1 LSISKG
7 ESKNAYQKKSYF
19 PRRPGAGKGTVSNR
33 MIAKY
38 GVAHISTG
46 DILRA
51 EVAKGTP
58 AGKEAGAIMKSGG
71 LVPDALVCGMVGER
85 LQQPDCEKGFIL
97 DGFPRT
103 IAQADT
109 LAETLKGMGKK
120 IDAVVYLNVADEIIL
135 ERLTARM
142 NCRGCEAIYNKI
154 FMPPKVAGVCDKCGS
169 ELFQRPD
176 DSLETAKSRLAVFHK
191 QTQPLIEYY
200 EKLGL
205 LYTCKSTDL
214 DEIIA
219 ELAQVLE

>member
-1 LSISKG
+1 MLTK
-7 ESKNAYQKKSYF
+7 KNLIF
-19 PRRPGAGKGTVSNR
+19 LGGPGAGKGTVSNA

-71 LVPDALVCGMVGER
+71 LVPDAMVCGMVGSR
-85 LQQPDCEKGFIL
+85 LKEPDCEKGFIL

-103 IAQADT
+103 IAQAET
-109 LAETLKGMGKK
+109 LAEILTGMGKK
-120 IDAVVYLNVADEIIL
+120 IDAVIYLNVADEIIL
-135 ERLTARM
+135 QRLTARM
-142 NCRGCEAIYNKI
+142 NCRGCDAIYNKI
-154 FMPPKVAGVCDKCGS
+154 FMPPKTEGICDKCGS
-169 ELFQRPD
+169 ELFQRAD

-205 LYTCKSTDL
+205 LYSCKSTDL
-214 DEIIA
+214 DEIVA
-219 ELAQVLE
+219 ELAKVLE

>member
-1 LSISKG
+1 MLTK
-7 ESKNAYQKKSYF
+7 KNLIF
-19 PRRPGAGKGTVSNR
+19 LGGPGAGKGTVSNA

-51 EVAKGTP
+51 EVDKGTP

-71 LVPDALVCGMVGER
+71 LVPDAMVCGMVGER
-85 LQQPDCEKGFIL
+85 LKEPDCEKGFIL

-103 IAQADT
+103 IAQAET
-109 LAETLKGMGKK
+109 LAEILTAMGKK
-120 IDAVVYLNVADEIIL
+120 IDAVIYLNVADEIIL
-135 ERLTARM
+135 QRLTARM
-142 NCRGCEAIYNKI
+142 NCRGCDAIYNKI
-154 FMPPKVAGVCDKCGS
+154 FMPPKTEGICDKCGS
-169 ELFQRPD
+169 ELFQRAD

-205 LYTCKSTDL
+205 LYSCQSTEL
-214 DEIIA
+214 DEIVA
-219 ELAQVLE
+219 ELAKVLE

>member
-1 LSISKG
+1 MLTK
-7 ESKNAYQKKSYF
+7 KNLIF
-19 PRRPGAGKGTVSNR
+19 LGGPGAGKGTVSNA

-85 LQQPDCEKGFIL
+85 LQQPDCEKGVIL

-154 FMPPKVAGVCDKCGS
+154 FMPPKVAGICDKCGS

>member
-1 LSISKG
+1 MLTK
-7 ESKNAYQKKSYF
+7 KNLIF
-19 PRRPGAGKGTVSNR
+19 LGGPGAGKGTVSNR

-71 LVPDALVCGMVGER
+71 LVPDAMVCGMVGER
-85 LQQPDCEKGFIL
+85 LKEPDCEKGFIL

-214 DEIIA
+214 DEIMA
-219 ELAQVLE
+219 ELATVLE

>member
-1 LSISKG
+1 MLTK
-7 ESKNAYQKKSYF
+7 KNLIF
-19 PRRPGAGKGTVSNR
+19 LGGPGAGKGTVSNR

-85 LQQPDCEKGFIL
+85 LRQPDCEKGFIL

>member
-1 LSISKG
+1 MLTK
-7 ESKNAYQKKSYF
+7 KNLIF
-19 PRRPGAGKGTVSNR
+19 LGGPGAGKGTVSNA

-71 LVPDALVCGMVGER
+71 LVPDAMVCGMVGER
-85 LQQPDCEKGFIL
+85 LKEPDCEKGFIL

-103 IAQADT
+103 IAQAET
-109 LAETLKGMGKK
+109 LAEILTAMGKK
-120 IDAVVYLNVADEIIL
+120 IDAVIYLNVADEIIL
-135 ERLTARM
+135 QRLTARM
-142 NCRGCEAIYNKI
+142 NCRGCDAIYNKI
-154 FMPPKVAGVCDKCGS
+154 FMPPKTEGICDKCGS
-169 ELFQRPD
+169 ELFQRAD

-205 LYTCKSTDL
+205 LYSCKSTDL
-214 DEIIA
+214 DEIVA
-219 ELAQVLE
+219 ELAKVLE

>member
-1 LSISKG
+1 MLNK
-7 ESKNAYQKKSYF
+7 KNLIF
-19 PRRPGAGKGTVSNR
+19 LGGPGAGKGTVSNA

-71 LVPDALVCGMVGER
+71 LVPDAMVCGMVGDR
-85 LQQPDCEKGFIL
+85 LKEPDCEKGFIL

-103 IAQADT
+103 IAQA
-109 LAETLKGMGKK
+109 ETLGDILTAMGKK
-120 IDAVVYLNVADEIIL
+120 IDAVIYLNVADEIIL
-135 ERLTARM
+135 QRLTARM
-142 NCRGCEAIYNKI
+142 NCKGCDAIYNKI
-154 FMPPKVAGVCDKCGS
+154 FMPPKTEGICDKCGS
-169 ELFQRPD
+169 ELFQRAD

-205 LYTCKSTDL
+205 LYSCKSTDL
-214 DEIIA
+214 DEIVA
-219 ELAQVLE
+219 ELAKVLE

>member
-1 LSISKG
+1 MLTK
-7 ESKNAYQKKSYF
+7 KNLIF
-19 PRRPGAGKGTVSNR
+19 LGGPGAGKGTVSNA

-71 LVPDALVCGMVGER
+71 LVPDAMVCGMVGER
-85 LQQPDCEKGFIL
+85 LKEPDCEKGFIL

-103 IAQADT
+103 IAQA
-109 LAETLKGMGKK
+109 ETLGEILTAMGKK
-120 IDAVVYLNVADEIIL
+120 IDAVVYLNVSDEIIL
-135 ERLTARM
+135 QRLTARM
-142 NCRGCEAIYNKI
+142 NCRGCDAIYNKI
-154 FMPPKVAGVCDKCGS
+154 FMPPKTEGICDKCGS
-169 ELFQRPD
+169 ELFQRAD

-205 LYTCKSTDL
+205 LYSCKSTDL
-214 DEIIA
+214 DEIVA
-219 ELAQVLE
+219 ELAKVLE

>member
-1 LSISKG
+1 MLNK
-7 ESKNAYQKKSYF
+7 KNLIF
-19 PRRPGAGKGTVSNR
+19 LGGPGAGKGTVSNA

-71 LVPDALVCGMVGER
+71 LVPDAMVCGMVGDR
-85 LQQPDCEKGFIL
+85 LKEPDCEKGFIL

-103 IAQADT
+103 IAQAET
-109 LAETLKGMGKK
+109 LAEILTAMGKK
-120 IDAVVYLNVADEIIL
+120 IDAVIYLNVADEIIL
-135 ERLTARM
+135 QRLTARM
-142 NCRGCEAIYNKI
+142 NCRGCDAIYNKI
-154 FMPPKVAGVCDKCGS
+154 FMPPKTEGICDKCGS
-169 ELFQRPD
+169 ELFQRAD

-205 LYTCKSTDL
+205 LYSCQSTEL
-214 DEIIA
+214 DEIVA
-219 ELAQVLE
+219 ELAKVLE

>member
-1 LSISKG
+1 MLTK
-7 ESKNAYQKKSYF
+7 KNLIF
-19 PRRPGAGKGTVSNR
+19 LGGPGAGKGTVSNEL
-33 MIAKY
+33 IKKY

>member
-1 LSISKG
+1 MLNK
-7 ESKNAYQKKSYF
+7 KNLIF
-19 PRRPGAGKGTVSNR
+19 LGGPGAGKGTVSNA

-71 LVPDALVCGMVGER
+71 LVPDAMVCGMVGSR
-85 LQQPDCEKGFIL
+85 LKEPDCEKGFIL

-103 IAQADT
+103 IAQAET
-109 LAETLKGMGKK
+109 LAEILTGMGKK
-120 IDAVVYLNVADEIIL
+120 IDAVIYLNVADEIIL
-135 ERLTARM
+135 QRLTARM
-142 NCRGCEAIYNKI
+142 NCRGCDAIYNKI
-154 FMPPKVAGVCDKCGS
+154 FMPPKTEGICDKCGS
-169 ELFQRPD
+169 ELFQRAD

-191 QTQPLIEYY
+191 QTQPLIDYY

-205 LYTCKSTDL
+205 LYSCKSTDL
-214 DEIIA
+214 DEIVA
-219 ELAQVLE
+219 ELAKVLE

>member
-1 LSISKG
+1 MLTK
-7 ESKNAYQKKSYF
+7 KNLIF
-19 PRRPGAGKGTVSNR
+19 LGGPGAGKGTVSNA

-71 LVPDALVCGMVGER
+71 LVPDAMVCGMVGER
-85 LQQPDCEKGFIL
+85 LKEPDCEKGFIL

-103 IAQADT
+103 MAQAET
-109 LAETLKGMGKK
+109 LAEILTAMGKK

-135 ERLTARM
+135 QRLTARM
-142 NCRGCEAIYNKI
+142 NCRGCDAIYNKI
-154 FMPPKVAGVCDKCGS
+154 FMPPKTEGICDKCGS
-169 ELFQRPD
+169 ELFQRAD

-191 QTQPLIEYY
+191 QTQPLIDYY

-205 LYTCKSTDL
+205 LYSCKSTDL
-214 DEIIA
+214 DEIVA
-219 ELAQVLE
+219 ELATVLE

>member
-1 LSISKG
+1 MLTK
-7 ESKNAYQKKSYF
+7 KNLIF
-19 PRRPGAGKGTVSNR
+19 LGGPGAGKGTVSNA

-71 LVPDALVCGMVGER
+71 LVPDAMVCGMVGER
-85 LQQPDCEKGFIL
+85 LKEPDCEKGFIL

-103 IAQADT
+103 IAQAET
-109 LAETLKGMGKK
+109 LAGILTAMGKK
-120 IDAVVYLNVADEIIL
+120 IDAVIYLNVADEIIL
-135 ERLTARM
+135 QRLTARM
-142 NCRGCEAIYNKI
+142 NCRGCDAIYNKI
-154 FMPPKVAGVCDKCGS
+154 FMPPKTEGICDKCGS
-169 ELFQRPD
+169 ELFQRAD

-205 LYTCKSTDL
+205 LYSCQSTEL
-214 DEIIA
+214 DEIVA
-219 ELAQVLE
+219 ELAKVLE

>member
-1 LSISKG
+1 MLTK
-7 ESKNAYQKKSYF
+7 KNLIF
-19 PRRPGAGKGTVSNR
+19 LGGPGAGKGTVSNR

-214 DEIIA
+214 DEIMA
-219 ELAQVLE
+219 ELATVLE

>member
-1 LSISKG
+1 MLTK
-7 ESKNAYQKKSYF
+7 KNLIF
-19 PRRPGAGKGTVSNR
+19 LGGPGAGKGTVSNA

-71 LVPDALVCGMVGER
+71 LVPDAMVCGMVGSR
-85 LQQPDCEKGFIL
+85 LKEPDCEKGFIL

-103 IAQADT
+103 IAQAEN
-109 LAETLKGMGKK
+109 LAEILAGMDKK
-120 IDAVVYLNVADEIIL
+120 IDAVIYLDVADEIIL
-135 ERLTARM
+135 KRLTARM
-142 NCRGCEAIYNKI
+142 NCRGCDAIYNKI
-154 FMPPKVAGVCDKCGS
+154 FMPPKNEGICDKCGS
-169 ELFQRPD
+169 ELFQRAD
-176 DSLETAKSRLAVFHK
+176 DSLETAQSRLAVFHK

-205 LYTCKSTDL
+205 LYRCQNTEL
-214 DEIIA
+214 DEIVA
-219 ELAQVLE
+219 ELAKVLE

>member
-1 LSISKG
+1 MLNK
-7 ESKNAYQKKSYF
+7 KNLIF
-19 PRRPGAGKGTVSNR
+19 LGGPGAGKGTVSNA

-71 LVPDALVCGMVGER
+71 LVPDAMVCGMVGDR
-85 LQQPDCEKGFIL
+85 LKEPDCEKGFIL

-103 IAQADT
+103 IAQA
-109 LAETLKGMGKK
+109 ETLGEILTAMGKK
-120 IDAVVYLNVADEIIL
+120 IDAVIYLNVADEIIL
-135 ERLTARM
+135 QRLTARM
-142 NCRGCEAIYNKI
+142 NCKGCDAIYNKI
-154 FMPPKVAGVCDKCGS
+154 FMPPKTEGICDKCGS
-169 ELFQRPD
+169 ELFQRAD

-205 LYTCKSTDL
+205 LYSCKSTDL
-214 DEIIA
+214 DEIVA
-219 ELAQVLE
+219 ELAKVLE

>member
-1 LSISKG
+1 MLNK
-7 ESKNAYQKKSYF
+7 KNLIF
-19 PRRPGAGKGTVSNR
+19 LGGPGAGKGTVSNA

-71 LVPDALVCGMVGER
+71 LVPDAMVCGMVGSR
-85 LQQPDCEKGFIL
+85 LKEPDCEKGFIL

-103 IAQADT
+103 IAQAET
-109 LAETLKGMGKK
+109 LAEILTGRGKK
-120 IDAVVYLNVADEIIL
+120 IDAVIYLNVADEIIL
-135 ERLTARM
+135 QRLTARM
-142 NCRGCEAIYNKI
+142 NCRGCDAIYNKI
-154 FMPPKVAGVCDKCGS
+154 FMPPKTEGICDKCGS
-169 ELFQRPD
+169 ELFQRAD

-191 QTQPLIEYY
+191 QTQPLIDYY

-205 LYTCKSTDL
+205 LYSCKSTDL
-214 DEIIA
+214 DEIVA
-219 ELAQVLE
+219 ELATVLE

>member
-1 LSISKG
+1 MLNK
-7 ESKNAYQKKSYF
+7 KNLIF
-19 PRRPGAGKGTVSNR
+19 LGGPGAGKGTVSNA

-71 LVPDALVCGMVGER
+71 LVPDAMVCGMVGDR
-85 LQQPDCEKGFIL
+85 LKEPDCEKGFIL

-103 IAQADT
+103 IAQA
-109 LAETLKGMGKK
+109 ETLGDILSAMGKK
-120 IDAVVYLNVADEIIL
+120 IDAVIYLNVADEIIL
-135 ERLTARM
+135 QRLTARM
-142 NCRGCEAIYNKI
+142 NCKGCDAIYNKI
-154 FMPPKVAGVCDKCGS
+154 FMPPKTEGICDKCGS
-169 ELFQRPD
+169 ELFQRAD

-205 LYTCKSTDL
+205 LYSCKSTDL
-214 DEIIA
+214 DEIVA
-219 ELAQVLE
+219 ELAKVLE

>member
-1 LSISKG
+1 MLNK
-7 ESKNAYQKKSYF
+7 KNLIF
-19 PRRPGAGKGTVSNR
+19 LGGPGAGKGTVSNA

-71 LVPDALVCGMVGER
+71 LVPDAMVCGMVGSR
-85 LQQPDCEKGFIL
+85 LKEPDCEKGFIL

-103 IAQADT
+103 IAQAET
-109 LAETLKGMGKK
+109 LAEILTGMGKK
-120 IDAVVYLNVADEIIL
+120 IDAVIYLNVADEIIL
-135 ERLTARM
+135 QRLTARM
-142 NCRGCEAIYNKI
+142 NCRGCDAIYNKI
-154 FMPPKVAGVCDKCGS
+154 FMPPKTEGICDKCGS
-169 ELFQRPD
+169 ELFQRAD

-191 QTQPLIEYY
+191 QTQPLIDYY

-205 LYTCKSTDL
+205 LYSCKSSDL
-214 DEIIA
+214 DEIVA
-219 ELAQVLE
+219 ELATVLE

>member
-1 LSISKG
+1 MLTK
-7 ESKNAYQKKSYF
+7 KNLIF
-19 PRRPGAGKGTVSNR
+19 LGGPGAGKGTVSNA

-71 LVPDALVCGMVGER
+71 LVPDAMVCGMVGER
-85 LQQPDCEKGFIL
+85 LKEPDCDKGFIL

-103 IAQADT
+103 IAQAET
-109 LAETLKGMGKK
+109 LAEILENMGKK
-120 IDAVVYLNVADEIIL
+120 IDAVIYLNVSDEIIL
-135 ERLTARM
+135 QRLTARM
-142 NCRGCEAIYNKI
+142 NCRGCDAIYNKI
-154 FMPPKVAGVCDKCGS
+154 FMKPAVEGICDKCGS
-169 ELFQRPD
+169 ELYQRAD

-191 QTQPLIEYY
+191 QTQPLIDYY

-205 LYTCKSTDL
+205 LYSCKSTEL
-214 DEIIA
+214 EEIVA